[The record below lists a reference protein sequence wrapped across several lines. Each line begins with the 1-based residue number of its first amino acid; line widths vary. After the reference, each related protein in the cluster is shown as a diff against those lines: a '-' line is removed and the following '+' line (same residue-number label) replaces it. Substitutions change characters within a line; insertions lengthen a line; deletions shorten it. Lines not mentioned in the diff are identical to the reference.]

1 MHPGH
6 VKRRE
11 AEMSEV
17 NWKLNRVVLSGMRR
31 KEGYSRVIRTSG
43 EPGGR
48 SGEASMRKSTPCP
61 SEQSCVQ
68 EVAGISDLAE
78 TGPCYLVP
86 MVTPLLAKR
95 RTGESTWYPN
105 T

>member
-17 NWKLNRVVLSGMRR
+17 NWKLKRVVLSGMRC
-31 KEGYSRVIRTSG
+31 KEGYSRVIWTRG

-48 SGEASMRKSTPCP
+48 SGEASMRTSTPCP

-68 EVAGISDLAE
+68 KGAGISDLAE
-78 TGPCYLVP
+78 T
-86 MVTPLLAKR
+86 
-95 RTGESTWYPN
+95 
-105 T
+105 

>member
-1 MHPGH
+1 MCPGH

-17 NWKLNRVVLSGMRR
+17 NWKLNRVVLGGMRC
-31 KEGYSRVIRTSG
+31 KEGYSRVIWTRG

-68 EVAGISDLAE
+68 EGTGISDLAE
-78 TGPCYLVP
+78 AGPYYLVP
-86 MVTPLLAKR
+86 MVTPLLAKPR
-95 RTGESTWYPN
+95 ESTWYSN